1 MPAAAVSSRSKKPGC
16 AESDDDL
23 IGPRSSLIASRMA
36 ARKGRAMMAR
46 RTAG

>member
-1 MPAAAVSSRSKKPGC
+1 LEA
-16 AESDDDL
+16 DL

-46 RTAG
+46 LTAGLGRCGTARV